1 MKSDPWQRYTPLPI
15 YIFSTD
21 TIERGV
27 NAVDK
32 SIPPPATT
40 GSPIKHFFVCEGEG
54 VERCQ
59 GSNITG
65 DYHDSF
71 SEDPNSTDETKIL
84 AGSEE
89 SMSFGLR

>member
-1 MKSDPWQRYTPLPI
+1 MAALYPTPHI
-15 YIFSTD
+15 YFLD
-21 TIERGV
+21 WYKIERGV

-40 GSPIKHFFVCEGEG
+40 GSPIKHFFVLEGEG

-59 GSNITG
+59 GSNFTG
-65 DYHDSF
+65 DYHDSV